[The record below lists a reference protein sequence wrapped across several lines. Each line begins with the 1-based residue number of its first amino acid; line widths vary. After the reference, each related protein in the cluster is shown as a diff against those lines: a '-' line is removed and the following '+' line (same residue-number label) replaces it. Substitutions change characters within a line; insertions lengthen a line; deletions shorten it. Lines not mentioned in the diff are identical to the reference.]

1 MTTLKH
7 KHLLTLELKVD
18 FAAMQN
24 IGQTPFGL
32 RRIVPVS
39 EGIFSGEQLKG
50 LVLPGAD
57 WVLNRHDGVMQ
68 IDVRLVLK
76 TDDDDLFILPIK
88 DVFWLAKRPCSV
100 SPKVKSSI
108 LPNTLWRYQLVLNV
122 QMVNTNGLIM
132 LLPSVLVSRQGWAR
146 FTSFLRLVSRHFK
159 L

>member
-76 TDDDDLFILPIK
+76 TDDDELIYLTYQGRF
-88 DVFWLAKRPCSV
+88 LAGEEAMQRFAKGE
-100 SPKVKSSI
+100 
-108 LPNTLWRYQLVLNV
+108 VLDSAEYS
-122 QMVNTNGLIM
+122 LAI
-132 LLPSVLVSRQGWAR
+132 SAR
-146 FTSFLRLVSRHFK
+146 FECAGKYQWLNNVIAVGTGEQTGVGPIYQFFEIG
-159 L
+159 